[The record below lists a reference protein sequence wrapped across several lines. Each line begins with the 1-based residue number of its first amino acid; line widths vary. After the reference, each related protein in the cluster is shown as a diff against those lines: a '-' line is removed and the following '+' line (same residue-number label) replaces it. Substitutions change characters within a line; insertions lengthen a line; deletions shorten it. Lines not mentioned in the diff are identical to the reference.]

1 MPTLDKPLR
10 QSVTLPPPVAKQV
23 KRIAK
28 ASSVST
34 SRVIADLVKSG
45 LAAQEQERR
54 HFLELIEELS
64 SAKTPADRKRIKD
77 ELARITFGE

>member
-1 MPTLDKPLR
+1 MPTLAKPLR
-10 QSVTLPPPVAKQV
+10 QTVTLPSPVAKQV

-34 SRVIADLVKSG
+34 SRVIADLVKAG
-45 LAAQEQERR
+45 LAAQEEEKE
-54 HFLELIEELS
+54 HFMALI
-64 SAKTPADRKRIKD
+64 AKLASTTNPVDRKRITE